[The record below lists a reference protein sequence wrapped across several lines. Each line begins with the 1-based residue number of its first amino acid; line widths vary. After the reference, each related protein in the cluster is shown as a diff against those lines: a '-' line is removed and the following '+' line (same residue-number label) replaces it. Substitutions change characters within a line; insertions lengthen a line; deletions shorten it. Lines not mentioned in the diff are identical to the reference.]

1 MLDWVEAIFFLMSLR
16 EGVLFEVHCIV
27 VSLVDFFDSS
37 LIMSKVLIA
46 CSRLFN
52 SKLMMSSFI
61 ESNDRS

>member
-1 MLDWVEAIFFLMSLR
+1 MLDCVEAIFFLMSLR

-27 VSLVDFFDSS
+27 VILVDFFDSS